1 MLGRKDYTPEE
12 LENARATVKT
22 QLADWRGSGAKGD
35 LEASYFNAALVALD
49 RRFVHRVR
57 TFTGKDTNALSEVEL
72 LTESLLDNDGVLREI
87 KVIRYDPDK
96 SVLQLQIGDRIALT
110 ADDFEVLSAAFLE
123 EVLQRSD

>member
-57 TFTGKDTNALSEVEL
+57 TFTGKDTNPLSEVEL
-72 LTESLLDNDGVLREI
+72 LTDSLMDSGSLEVGSVI
-87 KVIRYDPDK
+87 KYQPEK
-96 SVLQLQIGDRIALT
+96 SVLGLEAGQEIRLS
-110 ADDFEVLSAAFLE
+110 ADDYEKLATAFLD
-123 EVLQRSD
+123 EVERRS

>member
-22 QLADWRGSGAKGD
+22 QLADWRASGTQGD

-57 TFTGKDTNALSEVEL
+57 TFTGKDTNPLSEVEL
-72 LTESLLDNDGVLREI
+72 LTDSLMAGGSFDAGSVVKYVPE
-87 KVIRYDPDK
+87 K
-96 SVLQLQIGDRIALT
+96 SVLGLEAGQEIRLS
-110 ADDFEVLSAAFLE
+110 ADDYERVATAFLD
-123 EVLQRSD
+123 EVERRS

>member
-57 TFTGKDTNALSEVEL
+57 TFTGKDTNPLSEVEL
-72 LTESLLDNDGVLREI
+72 ITDSLMGSGSLEVGSVI
-87 KVIRYDPDK
+87 KYQPEK
-96 SVLQLQIGDRIALT
+96 SVLGLEAGQEIRLS
-110 ADDFEVLSAAFLE
+110 ADDYEKLATAFLD
-123 EVLQRSD
+123 EVERRS